1 MMLGQ
6 VFFFRLGKEAR
17 LGFFAAIFYVFF
29 NRKYRKFGCDFCS
42 YRLGSFFYLWFRFFL
57 C

>member
-6 VFFFRLGKEAR
+6 VFFFRWGKEAR
-17 LGFFAAIFYVFF
+17 LGFFAVIFYVFF
-29 NRKYRKFGCDFCS
+29 NRKFGYDFCS

>member
-29 NRKYRKFGCDFCS
+29 NGKFGYDFCS

>member
-29 NRKYRKFGCDFCS
+29 NRKFGYDFCS
-42 YRLGSFFYLWFRFFL
+42 YRLGSFFYFWFRFFL